1 MKFQKASYAF
11 VIVLILFVFMG
22 CDPPPIPEK
31 KPVIRP
37 VVTYKVPA
45 FVEGRVRAFTGTAKA
60 ALKTYLSFRVGGK
73 ITQVNID
80 LGDYVKAGKEIASL
94 DASDYKMRVQ
104 QQEAELARVEAAL
117 IEAKAAY
124 DRIQQLYQKR
134 IVAKAEMDATKA
146 KYDSTMAQKDS
157 VTEALK
163 LSRKQL
169 TYTILRTPITGD
181 ISDVMVEA
189 HQVVQA
195 GQAIAAITTRGPIE
209 MEISVPARLIGR
221 IKKGAQASV
230 RFDAFPDNSYQAR
243 VKEVSSV
250 ASETS
255 TYPVTLKLSN
265 TDNKIKPGMV
275 GEAKFMLKATTGDFR
290 VIVPAEAVVGEP
302 GKKHFVWV
310 VAPET
315 LTVSKQAVTI
325 GNLTSK
331 GLQIKTGVK
340 PGTLIV
346 TRGVNRM
353 EEGMQVRLLESANLN

>member
-1 MKFQKASYAF
+1 VKSYKASYLVA
-11 VIVLILFVFMG
+11 IILISFTILG
-22 CDPPPIPEK
+22 CDPPPVPK
-31 KPVIRP
+31 NKPVIRP
-37 VVTYKVPA
+37 VVTYKVPD

-60 ALKTYLSFRVGGK
+60 SLKTYLSFRVGGK
-73 ITQVNID
+73 ITHVNID

-94 DASDYKMRVQ
+94 DAADYKMRVQ

-124 DRIQQLYQKR
+124 DRIEQLYQKR
-134 IVAKAEMDATKA
+134 IVAKSEMDATKA

-169 TYTILRTPITGD
+169 TYTILRAPISGD

-221 IKKGAQASV
+221 IKKGDQATI
-230 RFDAFPDNSYQAR
+230 RFDALPDNTYQAT
-243 VKEVSSV
+243 VKEVSTV

-265 TDNKIKPGMV
+265 KGNQIKPGMV
-275 GEAKFMLKATTGDFR
+275 GEAKFMLKATQGDFR

-302 GKKHFVWV
+302 GKKYFVWT

-325 GNLTSK
+325 GNLTSE
-331 GLQIKTGVK
+331 GLQIKAGIE

-353 EEGMQVRLLESANLN
+353 EDGMQVRLLN

>member
-1 MKFQKASYAF
+1 MKPHKASYFFA
-11 VIVLILFVFMG
+11 IILMLFVFIG
-22 CDPPPIPEK
+22 CDPPPPPEK

-37 VVTYKVPA
+37 VVTYTVPD
-45 FVEGRVRAFTGTAKA
+45 FVEGRIRAFTGTAKA
-60 ALKTYLSFRVGGK
+60 ALKTYLSFRVGGE

-94 DASDYKMRVQ
+94 DAADYNMRVQ
-104 QQEAELARVEAAL
+104 QQEAELARVDAAL
-117 IEAKAAY
+117 IESKAAY
-124 DRIQQLYQKR
+124 DRIGQLYQKR

-169 TYTILRTPITGD
+169 TYTILRAPITGD
-181 ISDVMVEA
+181 ISDVLVEA

-209 MEISVPARLIGR
+209 LEISVPARLIGR

-230 RFDAFPDNSYQAR
+230 RFDALPDNTYQAM
-243 VKEVSSV
+243 VKEVSAV

-255 TYPVTLKLSN
+255 TYPVTLKLNN
-265 TDNKIKPGMV
+265 TGNKIKPGMV

-290 VIVPAEAVVGEP
+290 VIVPAEAVVGAP
-302 GKKHFVWV
+302 GKEYFVWV
-310 VAPET
+310 VAPEA
-315 LTVSKQAVTI
+315 LTVSKQAVKI
-325 GNLTSK
+325 GNLTSE
-331 GLQIKTGVK
+331 GLQIKAGIK
-340 PGTLIV
+340 PGTIIV
-346 TRGVNRM
+346 IRGVNRM
-353 EEGMQVRLLESANLN
+353 EEGMQIRLLD

>member
-1 MKFQKASYAF
+1 VKFYKVSYVVA
-11 VIVLILFVFMG
+11 IILISFTIMG
-22 CDPPPIPEK
+22 CDPPPVPEK

-37 VVTYKVPA
+37 VVTYKVPD
-45 FVEGRVRAFTGTAKA
+45 FVEGRIRAFTGTAKA
-60 ALKTYLSFRVGGK
+60 ALKTYLSFRVGGE
-73 ITQVNID
+73 ITQVNVN

-94 DASDYKMRVQ
+94 DAADYKMRVQ

-117 IEAKAAY
+117 IQAQAAF
-124 DRIQQLYQKR
+124 DRIKQLYQKR
-134 IVAKAEMDATKA
+134 IVAKSEMDATKA

-169 TYTILRTPITGD
+169 TYTILKAPITGD
-181 ISDVMVEA
+181 ISDVLIEA

-221 IKKGAQASV
+221 IKKGARTTV
-230 RFDAFPDNSYQAR
+230 RFDALPDNKYQAT
-243 VKEVSSV
+243 VKEVSAV
-250 ASETS
+250 AGETS
-255 TYPVTLKLSN
+255 TYPVTLILNNKG
-265 TDNKIKPGMV
+265 NKIKPGMV
-275 GEAKFMLKATTGDFR
+275 GEATFMLKATSGDFR
-290 VIVPAEAVVGEP
+290 VIVPAEAVVGAP
-302 GKKHFVWV
+302 GKEYFVWV
-310 VAPET
+310 VGPET

-325 GNLTSK
+325 GNLTST
-331 GLQIKTGVK
+331 GLQIKAGIE

-353 EEGMQVRLLESANLN
+353 EAGMPVRLLE